1 MVDHNDHGHDDES
14 GLKHEPLPAALCFI
28 SSAMPVSLIV
38 PIFKMGRQRLRG
50 VSWLSQVLAASA
62 RGRCLTGG
70 GVPSYLSTAAAH
82 RRAGLHE
89 ECRESQ

>member
-1 MVDHNDHGHDDES
+1 MVGHNDQGHDDES

-28 SSAMPVSLIV
+28 SSATPVSLIV

-50 VSWLSQVLAASA
+50 VSWLSQVLAAGA

-70 GVPSYLSTAAAH
+70 VPCYLSTAAAH

-89 ECRESQ
+89 ERRESQ